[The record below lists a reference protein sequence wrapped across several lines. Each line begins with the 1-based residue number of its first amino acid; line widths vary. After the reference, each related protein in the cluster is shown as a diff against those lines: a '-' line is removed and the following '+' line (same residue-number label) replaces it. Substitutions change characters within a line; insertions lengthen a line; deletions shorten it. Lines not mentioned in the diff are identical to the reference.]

1 VVIFPPEKDT
11 AEGGK
16 HEGEISEILEKPVSK
31 ADQVRDALAFDSD
44 ELEASPIAHVGEAM

>member
-1 VVIFPPEKDT
+1 MIFPPEKDT